1 MPWCYAVDNM
11 LTYLQNIWQIGYIML
26 NVLMARSR
34 RQYDEIG
41 DDEDVGYVP
50 EYKPPPPLLL
60 HTESDA
66 YPRVKYSP
74 ELLEILN
81 SMVQFIP
88 EHRPRPQALLELIEE
103 QMPRHTEG
111 MERWGT
117 EQWFEELDRGDVDT
131 SVDESMASEATSLR
145 GGERMKNATDTLT
158 EKLKHLLCIPTARP
172 KHRRT
177 PIDRDTSPFSASKAR
192 AARAISRKRRQDMV
206 ERQIREG
213 LRPKLR
219 RYVSPDPSDDIF
231 VLADDLKIKH
241 PQREWTLTDYFTTPD
256 PIPTVYRG
264 DIDDIAVYA
273 TARLAFDNLHPEGYR
288 SVGKQTYNFR
298 KDGEAAGE
306 IVYLPK
312 PKQPGSARAEA
323 WD

>member
-1 MPWCYAVDNM
+1 
-11 LTYLQNIWQIGYIML
+11 ML
-26 NVLMARSR
+26 NLLMGINR
-34 RQYDEIG
+34 RQGDLIG

-50 EYKPPPPLLL
+50 EYGPPPPL
-60 HTESDA
+60 HSGDSDA

-81 SMVQFIP
+81 SMVQFMP
-88 EHRPRPQALLELIEE
+88 TDRPRPQALLELIEE
-103 QMPRHTEG
+103 RMPRHTEG

-131 SVDESMASEATSLR
+131 SVDESMASEATPLR
-145 GGERMKNATDTLT
+145 GGERMKNATETVI
-158 EKLKHLLCIPTARP
+158 EKFKYLLCIPTARP

-177 PIDRDTSPFSASKAR
+177 PIDRDTSPFSASR
-192 AARAISRKRRQDMV
+192 VTAARAVSRKRRQDMV

-213 LRPKLR
+213 LRPKLQ
-219 RYVSPDPSDDIF
+219 RYVSPERTDDIF

-256 PIPTVYRG
+256 PIPTVYRE
-264 DIDDIAVYA
+264 DIDDIAAYT
-273 TARLAFDNLHPEGYR
+273 TARRAFDKLHPEGYR
-288 SVGKQTYNFR
+288 SVGEQTYNFR

-306 IVYLPK
+306 IVYPPK
-312 PKQPGSARAEA
+312 PKQPKSGRSEA
-323 WD
+323 WN